1 MAKFVYRMQNILNIK
16 EKLETQAKNE
26 FAIASANL
34 AREEAT
40 LETLNRRKDGYEEL
54 LKQLYLD
61 NLDIPKITEA
71 QNAVELLKYQIKLQQ
86 IRVKSAEKEL
96 VAARVKLRDAMVERK
111 THDRLKERE
120 FEQFLADEARAENK
134 VIDELVS
141 YRFGQ
146 KNEE

>member
-34 AREEAT
+34 AREEAA

-96 VAARVKLRDAMVERK
+96 EAARVKLRDAMVERK